1 MKNFREYLGEAFP
14 FGGSAEEDVYTPHV
28 KISHSLLLRLFE
40 YFHENSSYNDDED
53 LHDVAELIFEV
64 GGDGE
69 VVDMDD
75 YDYIIGNDEEDDD
88 VYESTEYKTTDEIK
102 REIVTKHAG
111 HFPKEAQDYLHKSKS
126 YGNKA
131 YDYLEANHGIKIG
144 HAKAA
149 IDKIKDDMKSSFGSS
164 GPSLN
169 AAGRINR
176 YLNQKT
182 IGPRGNR

>member
-14 FGGSAEEDVYTPHV
+14 FGSHDDVEAETPHI
-28 KISHSLLLRLFE
+28 KISHSLLIRLFE

-53 LHDVAELIFEV
+53 VHDITELIFDV
-64 GGDGE
+64 GSDGE
-69 VVDMDD
+69 VVGMDD

-88 VYESTEYKTTDEIK
+88 VYESTERKTTDEIK

-111 HFPKEAQDYLHKSKS
+111 HFPKEAQDYLHKSKT

-149 IDKIKDDMKSSFGSS
+149 IDKIKDDMKASFGSS
-164 GPSLN
+164 KRSTN
-169 AAGRINR
+169 AERIDR
-176 YLNQKT
+176 YLSQKW